1 MVRDKHIDNL
11 RVLASLAV
19 VLLHVTGVCY
29 SFYCSQESII
39 GTIFNCINVK
49 IKFRNSIYKY
59 LFLNA
64 EQHYNTNF
72 W

>member
-39 GTIFNCINVK
+39 GTIFK
-49 IKFRNSIYKY
+49 
-59 LFLNA
+59 A
-64 EQHYNTNF
+64 HP
-72 W
+72 